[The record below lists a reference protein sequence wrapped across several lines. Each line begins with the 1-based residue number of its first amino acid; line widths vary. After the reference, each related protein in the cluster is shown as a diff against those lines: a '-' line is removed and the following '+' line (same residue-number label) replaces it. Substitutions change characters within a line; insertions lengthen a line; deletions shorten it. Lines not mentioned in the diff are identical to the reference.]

1 MENKELIMK
10 GIETTLKEIGN
21 PAPVFTE
28 EQYNEFK
35 NAGLTPDEIA
45 VLEKAESY
53 AQIIDILPTDN
64 AGIDKLIEA
73 VVSLSDDNAEVNINT
88 LLAIAK
94 KDPNLLMQ
102 LFAITAIAENEFPAT
117 EE

>member
-10 GIETTLKEIGN
+10 GLETTLKEIAN
-21 PAPVFTE
+21 PAPVFTK
-28 EQYNEFK
+28 EQYDEFK

-45 VLEKAESY
+45 TLEKAEEY

-73 VVSLSDDNAEVNINT
+73 MTSLSDDNAEVNLNK
-88 LLAIAK
+88 LVAIAQ

-102 LFAITAIAENEFPAT
+102 LFAITAVAEIEFPAT